1 MLQKF
6 IFLIKS
12 KNYNFYIISDFYFMN
27 YLITGPM
34 FAGKSK
40 YLIKSLDYLL
50 MEKNDIRIL
59 FIYPAMSFRGYFC
72 RDKTVIL
79 DKRIDIITEE
89 DLNKKEI
96 YNYISNY
103 DIVGIDEFC
112 FLKETNNFIS
122 LIKNFNN
129 IDFYIASLDMDYKRN
144 YWESVTN
151 LIEEDLIDIHIKVF
165 GKCDCGRK
173 GIYSKRIA
181 KDIDRIV
188 IGDDIYKCVC
198 RYCYAG
204 EDEVKLNL

>member
-1 MLQKF
+1 
-6 IFLIKS
+6 
-12 KNYNFYIISDFYFMN
+12 MN

-40 YLIKSLDYLL
+40 YLIKSLDYLI
-50 MEKNDIRIL
+50 MEKSDIKIL

-89 DLNKKEI
+89 DL
-96 YNYISNY
+96 
-103 DIVGIDEFC
+103 
-112 FLKETNNFIS
+112 
-122 LIKNFNN
+122 
-129 IDFYIASLDMDYKRN
+129 
-144 YWESVTN
+144 
-151 LIEEDLIDIHIKVF
+151 IDIHIKVF
-165 GKCDCGRK
+165 GKCDCVRK

>member
-1 MLQKF
+1 MPLSAHEF
-6 IFLIKS
+6 ERRLIFYASPTLTKL
-12 KNYNFYIISDFYFMN
+12 KVACMYNLND
-27 YLITGPM
+27 
-34 FAGKSK
+34 
-40 YLIKSLDYLL
+40 LDDLEECMDYY
-50 MEKNDIRIL
+50 NDI
-59 FIYPAMSFRGYFC
+59 
-72 RDKTVIL
+72 
-79 DKRIDIITEE
+79 
-89 DLNKKEI
+89 LNKKDI

-144 YWESVTN
+144 YWESITN

>member
-1 MLQKF
+1 
-6 IFLIKS
+6 
-12 KNYNFYIISDFYFMN
+12 MN

-50 MEKNDIRIL
+50 MEKNDIKIL

-198 RYCYAG
+198 RYCYVG

>member
-50 MEKNDIRIL
+50 MEKSDIKIL
-59 FIYPAMSFRGYFC
+59 FIYPEMSFRGYFC
-72 RDKTVIL
+72 RDKK
-79 DKRIDIITEE
+79 D
-89 DLNKKEI
+89 I

>member
-1 MLQKF
+1 MKKIIFGITSLTLGGAERVLIDLANKLVEKF
-6 IFLIKS
+6 DITIFTLYANGELEKELDERIH
-12 KNYNFYIISDFYFMN
+12 
-27 YLITGPM
+27 L
-34 FAGKSK
+34 
-40 YLIKSLDYLL
+40 KSLY
-50 MEKNDIRIL
+50 
-59 FIYPAMSFRGYFC
+59 
-72 RDKTVIL
+72 
-79 DKRIDIITEE
+79 DKRYK

>member
-50 MEKNDIRIL
+50 MEKSDIKIL

-103 DIVGIDEFC
+103 DIVGIDE
-112 FLKETNNFIS
+112 L
-122 LIKNFNN
+122 
-129 IDFYIASLDMDYKRN
+129 DFYIASLDMDYKRN